1 MEVTDQMNAAA
12 ESRLKSFID
21 RVERL
26 EDEKAG
32 LGQDIK
38 EVLSEAK
45 GEGYDTK
52 IIRKV
57 VKLLRIDK
65 AKRAEEDAVTEM
77 YLAAV
82 EG

>member
-1 MEVTDQMNAAA
+1 MEVTEQMTVAANG
-12 ESRLKSFID
+12 RLKSFID

-26 EDEKAG
+26 EDDKAAI
-32 LGQDIK
+32 GQDIK
-38 EVLSEAK
+38 EVLAEAK